1 MIYENNLINTI
12 KKARQN
18 INKKYNCTI
27 SQFNSII
34 LKNLI
39 YNINCHIVSVFKDY
53 MIYDYIDEYLRRFY
67 LINESN
73 QRIPKFSQYYKNYIE
88 FFCKPII
95 KNLKLNEILL
105 DYFEKKAEYYYK
117 KNYGADKL
125 EEAIKGCENSSN
137 NEDEEDNKIKVGIIF
152 SNSIKKNIDNGTI
165 LTNTN
170 NTTIN
175 LLSNE
180 DTIELYTNNE
190 EKSNDNTVRDIINE
204 IYYKKQFFQRK
215 KDSFR
220 KLFQLLKNN
229 KYKRSCN
236 YKKLNIEKIHNIVK
250 KNSLSNLNLNEI
262 FKKNKN
268 IYPSINNYLCKKTEK
283 STSKSKS
290 HSKSKSIIIIS
301 NKSLSKSK
309 NKNKLPIKNNKT
321 RNINSNNNLKKNKT
335 TINNHSKRKNI
346 NIYSTNSIHSITK
359 SKEDFKLLKTQK
371 LNKIINNL
379 HLSYNHASFDNN
391 SKKILITDHNLNKR
405 KSPKNNIKP
414 VTKIQKNLKYNNYFI
429 SKSRNNNN
437 NGYMSQQILNLLTD
451 SNKNYLRKKNYTN
464 SNLNININSNNHYNS
479 LNKNKHL
486 KEYLNKKISHNENVS
501 MNIRNNLKYLRKN
514 INYKSIIPSF
524 SQVNEKLIT
533 SYHAKNSNKLIK
545 NNRPFSNVL
554 KKYNSKSKSKEK

>member
-73 QRIPKFSQYYKNYIE
+73 QRIPKFSQYYKNYID

-204 IYYKKQFFQRK
+204 IYYKKHFFQRK

-290 HSKSKSIIIIS
+290 HSKSKSIIIIT

>member
-1 MIYENNLINTI
+1 MIYENHLLNTI
-12 KKARQN
+12 KKTREK

-34 LKNLI
+34 LKKLL

-67 LINESN
+67 LLNESS
-73 QRIPKFSQYYKNYIE
+73 QRLPKFSQYYKNYID
-88 FFCKPII
+88 FFCKPMI
-95 KNLKLNEILL
+95 KNLKLNEILQEH
-105 DYFEKKAEYYYK
+105 FEKKAEYYYK

-125 EEAIKGCENSSN
+125 EEAIKGCNSSN
-137 NEDEEDNKIKVGIIF
+137 NEEEEDNKIKVGTIF

-204 IYYKKQFFQRK
+204 IYYKKDFFQRK

-229 KYKRSCN
+229 KKKSCN
-236 YKKLNIEKIHNIVK
+236 YKKLKIETIHNIVK
-250 KNSLSNLNLNEI
+250 KNSLSNLNLNDI

-268 IYPSINNYLCKKTEK
+268 IYPSINNYLCKKIEK
-283 STSKSKS
+283 SNSKSKS
-290 HSKSKSIIIIS
+290 HSRSKSNIIS

-309 NKNKLPIKNNKT
+309 NKNKLPVKNNKT
-321 RNINSNNNLKKNKT
+321 RNLNSNTNLKKNKT
-335 TINNHSKRKNI
+335 TINNNSKRKNL

-359 SKEDFKLLKTQK
+359 SKEDLKLLKTQN
-371 LNKIINNL
+371 LNKLLNNL
-379 HLSYNHASFDNN
+379 YLSYNHASFDNN
-391 SKKILITDHNLNKR
+391 SKKILNTEHNLNKR
-405 KSPKNNIKP
+405 KSPNNNIKP
-414 VTKIQKNLKYNNYFI
+414 VTKIQKHLKFNNYFI
-429 SKSRNNNN
+429 SKSRNNN

-451 SNKNYLRKKNYTN
+451 SNHNYLRKKNYTN
-464 SNLNININSNNHYNS
+464 SNLNINSNNHKNS

-486 KEYLNKKISHNENVS
+486 KDYLNKKISHNENVS
-501 MNIRNNLKYLRKN
+501 MNIRNNLKYLSN

-533 SYHAKNSNKLIK
+533 SYQSKNSNKLIRK
-545 NNRPFSNVL
+545 NRPFSNVL
-554 KKYNSKSKSKEK
+554 KKYKSKSKSKEK